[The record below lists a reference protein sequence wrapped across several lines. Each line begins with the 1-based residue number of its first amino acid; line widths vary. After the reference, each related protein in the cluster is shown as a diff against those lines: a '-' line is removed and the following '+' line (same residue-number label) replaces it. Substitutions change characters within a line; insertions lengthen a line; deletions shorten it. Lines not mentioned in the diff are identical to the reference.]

1 MLLRGLIVFLA
12 ALGLTV
18 PLGMLAAEAA
28 AKKAPVKKK
37 PAAKTAVAR
46 KSAPAAKTTAA
57 KKAPAARPVTATASK
72 KGGKSTARK
81 GKKRPSVTWRNRQT
95 VPTPE
100 RYREIQDALAQKGFL
115 PKDEAT
121 GTWGASSVD
130 ALKRFQSA
138 QNLEATGRIDSLS
151 LIALG
156 LGPKHDATA
165 SAALVPKPASP

>member
-18 PLGMLAAEAA
+18 PLGMLAAESA

-37 PAAKTAVAR
+37 PAAQTAVAK
-46 KSAPAAKTTAA
+46 KSATVAKITTA
-57 KKAPAARPVTATASK
+57 KKAPAATATAAK
-72 KGGKSTARK
+72 KGGKTTARK

-100 RYREIQDALAQKGFL
+100 RYKEIQDALAQKGFL

-121 GTWGASSVD
+121 GTWGPSSVD
-130 ALKRFQSA
+130 ALQRFQSA

-156 LGPKHDATA
+156 LGPKHDTTATA
-165 SAALVPKPASP
+165 ALLPKPASP